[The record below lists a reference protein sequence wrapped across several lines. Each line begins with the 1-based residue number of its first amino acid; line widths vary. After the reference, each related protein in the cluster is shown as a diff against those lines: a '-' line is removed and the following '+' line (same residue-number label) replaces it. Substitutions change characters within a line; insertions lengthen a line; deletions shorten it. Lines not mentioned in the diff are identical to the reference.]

1 MIWQG
6 GRLGLFMRSFY
17 KSTPYRRWRDAV
29 LKKANYKCE
38 RCARYGRTLDG
49 MPVPAVVAHH
59 KKPLEAHPE
68 LGLRVDNGEALCA
81 RCHNEAHPEKGRH
94 ASGYARGY

>member
-1 MIWQG
+1 MQ
-6 GRLGLFMRSFY
+6 SFY
-17 KSTPYRRWRDAV
+17 KSTPYRRWREAV

-59 KKPLEAHPE
+59 KKTVEEYPE
-68 LGLRVDNGEALCA
+68 LRLCIDNGEALCA
-81 RCHNEAHPEKGRH
+81 RCHNREHPEKGGH
-94 ASGYARGY
+94 TSGYPRNSEDGLGT